1 MTLKYG
7 NYIVTGTP
15 KEIKEFIDLMEGG
28 GHSNNLQLAINDFS
42 INENNIPHGKVD
54 IYDPKTG
61 TYQQGNIR
69 DIGGFKYEKD

>member
-1 MTLKYG
+1 M
-7 NYIVTGTP
+7 
-15 KEIKEFIDLMEGG
+15 DGG
-28 GHSNNLQLAINDFS
+28 GHSNNLQFA

-61 TYQQGNIR
+61 TYQQGNIK